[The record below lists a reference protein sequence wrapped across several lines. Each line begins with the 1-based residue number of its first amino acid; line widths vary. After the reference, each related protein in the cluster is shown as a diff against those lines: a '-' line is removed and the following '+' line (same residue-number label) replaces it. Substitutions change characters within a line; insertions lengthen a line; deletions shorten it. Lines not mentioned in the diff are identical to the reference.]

1 MDFATISSIIL
12 FGISILTFISGMIT
26 KAQNDGKVLASI
38 EQIQQ
43 DLVEIKATLKEK
55 SQEVEHQKIA
65 SESQDCRIKHLED
78 MYNRLDDRVSRME
91 DKQ

>member
-12 FGISILTFISGMIT
+12 FIISIITFVSGLIT

-43 DLVEIKATLKEK
+43 DLIEIKTTLKEK
-55 SQEVEHQKIA
+55 SQDVERQKIIT
-65 SESQDCRIKHLED
+65 ESQECRIKHVEESCNKLDERLTRLE
-78 MYNRLDDRVSRME
+78 V
-91 DKQ
+91 K

>member
-1 MDFATISSIIL
+1 MDFATISSIVL
-12 FGISILTFISGMIT
+12 FIISIITFVSGLIT

-55 SQEVEHQKIA
+55 SQDVERQKIV
-65 SESQDCRIKHLED
+65 SESQECRIKHVEESCNKLDERLTRLE
-78 MYNRLDDRVSRME
+78 V
-91 DKQ
+91 K